1 MSNLK
6 LSNSKDF
13 CKKTGNWISIEKIFQ
28 QETMNLLMIPYV
40 PLLKIYRYL
49 DPRSRQSFRVGTLR
63 EIDEDAMEL
72 RLAVAK
78 QREIHHSYIKNLYG
92 AAVDIWS
99 EGLEREENYA
109 DLILLTAALEEQLSF
124 ASFLNIHFESVMIET
139 FSLRCRRQMSC
150 DIKIYH
156 NGLNRSVRMKPYLL
170 MQNAVCFV
178 HTEHCDKIVFQ
189 MSAKGGG
196 KDGEECVQ
204 GELEHFRNFMG
215 CLTNYKEIKKEDFE
229 QTTVFHQFLLGYGLF
244 ETTPPFENCPH
255 IIPDQNISPYYGISM
270 VRGLGQANTELDVE
284 EEQE

>member
-1 MSNLK
+1 
-6 LSNSKDF
+6 
-13 CKKTGNWISIEKIFQ
+13 
-28 QETMNLLMIPYV
+28 MNLLKIPYV

-49 DPRSRQSFRVGTLR
+49 DPRSRQSFRVGTLQ
-63 EIDEDAMEL
+63 EMNEDAMEL

-99 EGLEREENYA
+99 EGLEREENYS
-109 DLILLTAALEEQLSF
+109 DLILLTAALEEQLTF
-124 ASFLNIHFESVMIET
+124 ASFLNIRFESVMIET

-150 DIKIYH
+150 DIEIYH

-189 MSAKGGG
+189 MSAKGEGR
-196 KDGEECVQ
+196 DGEECVQ
-204 GELEHFRNFMG
+204 GELAHFRNFLG
-215 CLTNYKEIKKEDFE
+215 CLINYKEIKKEDFE
-229 QTTVFHQFLLGYGLF
+229 QTTIFHQFLWGYGLF
-244 ETTPPFENCPH
+244 ETTPPLENFPH
-255 IIPDQNISPYYGISM
+255 IIPDQNISAHYGISM

-284 EEQE
+284 EEEQE